1 MNNVR
6 KIINFYPPYSRWYT
20 GRGIGVAIL
29 DTGIDPLH
37 RDLLNRVTV
46 FKDFLK
52 TGNFIITSPCRNPVM
67 KKLERKGIIQHQSDS
82 ANCSY
87 YLVTEKYS
95 HFMKLFWNSRSRRF
109 NR

>member
-1 MNNVR
+1 APMVGEAHS
-6 KIINFYPPYSRWYT
+6 KLTI
-20 GRGIGVAIL
+20 
-29 DTGIDPLH
+29 
-37 RDLLNRVTV
+37 
-46 FKDFLK
+46 K
-52 TGNFIITSPCRNPVM
+52 TSTPCRNPVM

>member
-1 MNNVR
+1 
-6 KIINFYPPYSRWYT
+6 
-20 GRGIGVAIL
+20 L
-29 DTGIDPLH
+29 
-37 RDLLNRVTV
+37 
-46 FKDFLK
+46 
-52 TGNFIITSPCRNPVM
+52 IITSPCRNPVM

>member
-1 MNNVR
+1 
-6 KIINFYPPYSRWYT
+6 
-20 GRGIGVAIL
+20 
-29 DTGIDPLH
+29 
-37 RDLLNRVTV
+37 
-46 FKDFLK
+46 
-52 TGNFIITSPCRNPVM
+52 PVM